1 MPADSHPMTMFNTG
15 ILAMQGE
22 SIFRKKYDMGMK
34 KSDYWEATLEDGVR
48 LLAVTCSWGR
58 AYRMRF
64 NKGDRINP
72 DVNKDWA
79 GNFVHMIGLPD
90 KDGNFS

>member
-1 MPADSHPMTMFNTG
+1 MAVPDYVWDILKNMPADSHPMTMFNTG

-48 LLAVTCSWGR
+48 LLC
-58 AYRMRF
+58 
-64 NKGDRINP
+64 
-72 DVNKDWA
+72 
-79 GNFVHMIGLPD
+79 
-90 KDGNFS
+90 